1 MKKRP
6 LSLLEG
12 ALLGLLHDE
21 QRSGYA
27 LRKLFATTPMGNFSD
42 SPGSIYPALGRLA
55 TQGRIAGSVE
65 NARSLRPR
73 QVYRLTAAGLEALEG
88 WLREPMVP
96 GGMREDFSALLLRF
110 VFMPQTIGRAETV
123 RFMAT
128 LEIELKRQ
136 VAERPKGKLG
146 DSSGASLHAKTFGV
160 DRARIFIGSFN
171 LDPRSARLNTEVGVV
186 LDSASLATQLSDA
199 FDRNIP
205 RLAYEVR
212 LTGDGQ
218 GVEWIEATPSGEVRH
233 SSTPGAGPGR
243 MLYINLL
250 RILPIEWLL

>member
-1 MKKRP
+1 MTRMKKRP

-21 QRSGYA
+21 PRSGYA

-42 SPGSIYPALGRLA
+42 SPGSIYPALRRLA

-73 QVYRLTAAGLEALEG
+73 QVYRLTTAGLEALEG
-88 WLREPMVP
+88 WLREPMAP

-136 VAERPKGKLG
+136 VAELRKYYRQTVRVLPTSGRLG
-146 DSSGASLHAKTFGV
+146 MRAGIEICAAHA
-160 DRARIFIGSFN
+160 RW
-171 LDPRSARLNTEVGVV
+171 
-186 LDSASLATQLSDA
+186 ASLAHRT
-199 FDRNIP
+199 
-205 RLAYEVR
+205 LAARGKAKER
-212 LTGDGQ
+212 
-218 GVEWIEATPSGEVRH
+218 P
-233 SSTPGAGPGR
+233 
-243 MLYINLL
+243 
-250 RILPIEWLL
+250 